1 MPGEITTEASALI
14 EMEGVAAASLEEP
27 DRPVVRGVNWTIRA
41 GEWWVIGAL
50 PGGGKSGL
58 LATAAG
64 MIQPLE
70 GRQRLWGQ
78 EVAGRMGDDLAAE
91 RRRIGFVF
99 SDGGRVFRNLTV
111 AQNVALPYCYHQ
123 DCPVEEVLGEIAE
136 YLEWLGLT
144 FVAQVQASRLN
155 PSWRLRT
162 ALARALIL
170 RPEVLFLDDPLLGL
184 DRKQQ
189 RWWLDFL
196 AALHTGHPCMGGK
209 PISIVVATYDIVPW
223 LKNGRRFALLKDN
236 QWSLLGAYETA
247 AGFDDP
253 LWRELLAE
261 STPAR

>member
-1 MPGEITTEASALI
+1 MPTETPTAPPALI
-14 EMEGVAAASLEEP
+14 ELEGVVAASLEEP
-27 DRPVVRGVNWTIRA
+27 DRPKVQGVNWAIRE

-64 MIQPLE
+64 MIRPLE
-70 GRQRLWGQ
+70 GRQRLWGRD
-78 EVAGRMGDDLAAE
+78 VAEQSGDDLAVE

-99 SDGGRVFRNLTV
+99 SDGGRVFRQLTV

-123 DCPVEEVLGEIAE
+123 DCPMEEVADEVVEFLD
-136 YLEWLGLT
+136 LLGLT
-144 FVAQVQASRLN
+144 FVAQVPGSRLS
-155 PSWRLRT
+155 PSWRVRT

-170 RPEVLFLDDPLLGL
+170 RPEVLFLDNPLLGL
-184 DRKQQ
+184 DRKHQY
-189 RWWLDFL
+189 WWLDFL
-196 AALHTGHPCMGGK
+196 AALHAGHPWLGGK
-209 PISIVVATYDIVPW
+209 PLALVVATYDVVPW

-236 QWSLLGAYETA
+236 QWSPLGAYEAA

-261 STPAR
+261 STPAH